1 MGTRS
6 RTYLASDWQIW
17 LYKPVAGKFRL
28 DFSALNGSDV
38 LGAVGDTGSFAVM
51 PFDITG
57 IQIDDGQ
64 RPEQGVFFTIP
75 ISTMSFSAQLDAW
88 SEDTAK
94 ELYNGKKIFVT
105 LKNENSL
112 SDPIFGKNTV
122 FFMGQIDSLNIEVDP
137 INRVTNLTVTATD
150 FFNAAMNTPM
160 RMTKS
165 TVSPKSFILDETF
178 LLLSFNGLVNP
189 YVGFLF
195 LSDIGS
201 TYETSATETKALGE
215 WLNDYIDSEVAY
227 IVANS
232 RNYKSGPD
240 WFLTRYIELRT
251 IKALSGT
258 GRTIPE
264 SVITG
269 LVIAEDGANSPT
281 SFELSNS
288 STSYSY
294 GISSQSVVSN
304 PNIYSQSF
312 DVASAYLKPIADKI
326 TEFVQALQPIQVT
339 VKTAQTYQTL
349 VFDNTEPYFAH
360 NDYSYPVNFWI
371 NGEEVKTSPSFT
383 GKTYNHMITGTSHTI
398 TPDDWQTTYTLWKGL

>member
-1 MGTRS
+1 
-6 RTYLASDWQIW
+6 
-17 LYKPVAGKFRL
+17 
-28 DFSALNGSDV
+28 
-38 LGAVGDTGSFAVM
+38 
-51 PFDITG
+51 
-57 IQIDDGQ
+57 
-64 RPEQGVFFTIP
+64 
-75 ISTMSFSAQLDAW
+75 
-88 SEDTAK
+88 
-94 ELYNGKKIFVT
+94 
-105 LKNENSL
+105 
-112 SDPIFGKNTV
+112 
-122 FFMGQIDSLNIEVDP
+122 
-137 INRVTNLTVTATD
+137 
-150 FFNAAMNTPM
+150 
-160 RMTKS
+160 MTKS

-201 TYETSATETKALGE
+201 TYETNATETKALGE

-326 TEFVQALQPIQVT
+326 TEFVQALQPVQVT
-339 VKTAQTYQTL
+339 VRTAQTYQTL
-349 VFDNTEPYFAH
+349 VFDNTKPYFAH